1 MKINKI
7 FIRNNKP
14 REITSL
20 KFKLRRK
27 HSEIMEIIAIIRK
40 FSNKNKIYKLMYKT

>member
-1 MKINKI
+1 M

-27 HSEIMEIIAIIRK
+27 HSEIMEIIAIIAIIRK